1 MACSQGVTFG
11 VLNSAMVSAVGGH
24 HRVWAHREGERL
36 GAQHRGMLGHVRIDQ
51 GMRSTPYPMKEAEK
65 GQLVRGQART
75 E

>member
-1 MACSQGVTFG
+1 
-11 VLNSAMVSAVGGH
+11 
-24 HRVWAHREGERL
+24 
-36 GAQHRGMLGHVRIDQ
+36 MLGHVRIDQ